1 MKKHKSEDYKISAV
15 QYYIEHN
22 KSQTNTCKIFKCS
35 RRSLIRW
42 VKRYRDEKSI
52 KRHNRNPISYKVK
65 LKYINYMRKIVFEN
79 KTITIK
85 ELHYLIK
92 KKFSDFNISV
102 RHLDKVLD
110 DNYITLKLKR
120 LRHEPL
126 KRYGKNVNIKK
137 LINIFYEEIKK
148 YKLDDIICIDETS
161 LNSYHTRKYCYSNEG
176 KRCIL
181 KTHNQEVFK
190 KYTGIFAITTKGC
203 IGYKI
208 YEKGGI
214 DSNRLIDFLEEN
226 IVNKYKNK
234 LIILDNAS
242 CHRNEKVKNIINKN
256 NKFLHSVVYQH
267 YTNCIENYFSVLKN
281 YLYKKK
287 NLGYIKL
294 NENIKNIIKEIPL
307 SIYENIFKGNYERK
321 KEYTVKKHRR
331 RKHKIYKNF

>member
-42 VKRYRDEKSI
+42 VKRYKNEKSI
-52 KRHNRNPISYKVK
+52 KRHNRKPISYKIK
-65 LKYINYMRKIVFEN
+65 LKHINYMKKLVKNN

-92 KKFSDFNISV
+92 NKFSDFNISK

-110 DNYITLKLKR
+110 DNHITLKLKR
-120 LRHEPL
+120 LRPEPL
-126 KRYGKNVNIKK
+126 KRYGKNINIKEI
-137 LINIFYEEIKK
+137 INNFYIEVKK
-148 YKLDDIICIDETS
+148 YKLDDIVCIDETS
-161 LNSYHTRKYCYSNEG
+161 LNSYNTRQYCYSNEG

-214 DSNRLIDFLEEN
+214 DSIRLIDFLEKN

-242 CHRNEKVKNIINKN
+242 CHRNKKVKEVINKN
-256 NKFLHSVVYQH
+256 NKLLHSVVYQH
-267 YTNCIENYFSVLKN
+267 YTNCIENYFSILKN

-287 NLGYIKL
+287 DLGYIKL
-294 NENIKNIIKEIPL
+294 NENIKSIIKEIPL
-307 SIYENIFKGNYERK
+307 SIYENIFKGSYERN
-321 KEYTVKKHRR
+321 KEFKIKKHRR
-331 RKHKIYKNF
+331 IKNKIYKNS

>member
-22 KSQTNTCKIFKCS
+22 KTQINTCKIFKCS

-42 VKRYRDEKSI
+42 VKRYKNEKSI
-52 KRHNRNPISYKVK
+52 KRHNRKPISYKVT
-65 LKYINYMRKIVFEN
+65 LKHINYMKKLVMNN

-85 ELHYLIK
+85 ELHYLLK
-92 KKFSDFNISV
+92 NKFSDFDISE

-126 KRYGKNVNIKK
+126 KRYGKNVNIKE
-137 LINIFYEEIKK
+137 LIENFYKEVKK

-161 LNSYHTRKYCYSNEG
+161 LNSYHTRQYCYSNEG
-176 KRCIL
+176 KRCVL

-208 YEKGGI
+208 YQKGGI

-226 IVNKYKNK
+226 IINKYKNK

-242 CHRNEKVKNIINKN
+242 CHRNEKVKDFINRH
-256 NKFLHSVVYQH
+256 NKLLHSVVYQH
-267 YTNCIENYFSVLKN
+267 YTNCIENYFSILKN

-287 NLGYIKL
+287 DLGYIKL
-294 NENIKNIIKEIPL
+294 NENIKSIIKEIPL
-307 SIYENIFKGNYERK
+307 SIYENIFKGSYKRT
-321 KEYTVKKHRR
+321 KEFKIKKHRII
-331 RKHKIYKNF
+331 KNKIYKNS

>member
-1 MKKHKSEDYKISAV
+1 M
-15 QYYIEHN
+15 
-22 KSQTNTCKIFKCS
+22 
-35 RRSLIRW
+35 RW
-42 VKRYRDEKSI
+42 VKRYKNEKSI
-52 KRHNRNPISYKVK
+52 KRHNRKPISYKIK
-65 LKYINYMRKIVFEN
+65 LKHINYMKKLVMNDKI
-79 KTITIK
+79 ITIK

-92 KKFSDFNISV
+92 NKFSDFNITE

-126 KRYGKNVNIKK
+126 KRYGKNVNIKE
-137 LINIFYEEIKK
+137 LIDNFYKEVKK
-148 YKLDDIICIDETS
+148 YKLDDIICIDESS
-161 LNSYHTRKYCYSNEG
+161 LNSYHTRQYCYSNEG
-176 KRCIL
+176 KRCVL

-208 YEKGGI
+208 YQKGGI

-242 CHRNEKVKNIINKN
+242 CHRNEKVKDVINRN
-256 NKFLHSVVYQH
+256 NKLLHSVVYQH
-267 YTNCIENYFSVLKN
+267 YTNCIENYFSILKN

-287 NLGYIKL
+287 DLGYIKL
-294 NENIKNIIKEIPL
+294 NENIKSIIKEIPL
-307 SIYENIFKGNYERK
+307 SIYENIFKGSYERT
-321 KEYTVKKHRR
+321 KEFKIKKHRR
-331 RKHKIYKNF
+331 IKNKIYKNS